1 MEAQKLIT
9 SENKLAV
16 GQVLAIAKQD
26 IAIEDAIKSLNELC
40 HINRIEFTAY
50 GQQYGFTN
58 ELLQEVRNLQYKLLN
73 AKYGGF

>member
-9 SENKLAV
+9 SENNLAV

-26 IAIEDAIKSLNELC
+26 IAIENAIKSLNELC

-50 GQQYGFTN
+50 GQEYGLTN
-58 ELLQEVRNLQYKLLN
+58 ELLQEVRNLQDKLVK
-73 AKYGGF
+73 AKYGRF

>member
-26 IAIEDAIKSLNELC
+26 IAIENAINSLNELC

-50 GQQYGFTN
+50 AKQYGFTN
-58 ELLQEVRNLQYKLLN
+58 ELLQEVRNLQNKLLN